1 MKLHPV
7 HGPRARAEE
16 ALRRSSALVGAETT
30 TFPRDSQGAPAPI
43 RTHMGQ
49 WFWSLANTG
58 NVAAAIVAPA
68 PVGID
73 VEHLD
78 RPRVA
83 PLEAF
88 ADDKERRLLGTD
100 DPERRLA
107 LWTGKEAVLKKAGC
121 GLAELSACR
130 LVEPPEEEALTF
142 AHRGRRH
149 RVLSF
154 VRDRFL
160 FAVACDADGFS
171 LAPEEVA
178 P

>member
-16 ALRRSSALVGAETT
+16 ALRRSAALSGAAATS
-30 TFPRDSQGAPAPI
+30 FPRDGDGAPVPFPGDA
-43 RTHMGQ
+43 GV

-58 NVAAAIVAPA
+58 DVAAAIVAPA

-83 PLEAF
+83 PLDMF
-88 ADDKERRLLGTD
+88 ADEEEGRLLGAG
-100 DPERRLA
+100 DPERRLL
-107 LWTGKEAVLKKAGC
+107 LWTAKEAVLKKAGC
-121 GLAELSACR
+121 GLGELSACL
-130 LVEPPEEEALTF
+130 LVEPPATDGVVL

-149 RVLSF
+149 RVLRF

-171 LAPEEVA
+171 LAPAEVA